1 MPMKIG
7 DKPFFD
13 RVNKGLDD
21 SFMRGSVVSAQ
32 ERLKNA
38 KTKSSD
44 QLGNWED
51 WREQAEEIRQHT
63 LENLD
68 YYLEQ
73 LATNVKKAADI
84 FSLHKPLKKPM
95 TI

>member
-32 ERLKNA
+32 ERLKMQ
-38 KTKSSD
+38 KHVLLIS
-44 QLGNWED
+44 
-51 WREQAEEIRQHT
+51 
-63 LENLD
+63 
-68 YYLEQ
+68 
-73 LATNVKKAADI
+73 
-84 FSLHKPLKKPM
+84 
-95 TI
+95 